1 MIKSFC
7 VYSWKPGIGLSA
19 PGDGTMGG
27 PQLGGV
33 GRAEGELAE
42 PQGPCHPAAGLRGW
56 RGPSQAAS
64 PWDDISK
71 ECYCWAS
78 LLSLA
83 RAGFPLP
90 FWLNLLLPSIVT
102 ICFFFS
108 EILPKN
114 LPF

>member
-1 MIKSFC
+1 M
-7 VYSWKPGIGLSA
+7 A
-19 PGDGTMGG
+19 G

-42 PQGPCHPAAGLRGW
+42 PQGPCQPAAGLHGW
-56 RGPSQAAS
+56 QGPSRATS
-64 PWDDISK
+64 LWDDISK

-83 RAGFPLP
+83 QAGFPLP

-102 ICFFFS
+102 ICFFFLKS
-108 EILPKN
+108 FLKTS
-114 LPF
+114 PFNF